1 MNEISKF
8 IPHCFSRLVA
18 ILLLCVVG
26 VFPTA
31 QAQQNVYIGAGFG
44 QSDVDD
50 SAADNLITSGTV
62 DGEDSGLKIFA
73 GFGLNKNLS
82 VEVSYIDLGETTY
95 SGLFNGQTVENG
107 KIEIDGFNF
116 SLVGMFPVSPKFS
129 ILGRVGMFIWD
140 AEANDITDGAPFS
153 ASDDGTDLSFG
164 FGANYNF
171 TKQIGAR
178 AEWERFD
185 ASDADADLLSVSVIF
200 KF

>member
-31 QAQQNVYIGAGFG
+31 QAQQNAYIGVGFG

-50 SAADNLITSGTV
+50 SAADGLITSGTV
-62 DGEDSGLKIFA
+62 DGEDSGLKIF
-73 GFGLNKNLS
+73 GGLELNKNLS
-82 VEVSYIDLGETTY
+82 LEISYIDLGETTY
-95 SGLFNGQTVENG
+95 SGSFFGTPVTNG
-107 KIEIDGFNF
+107 KIEITGLNF
-116 SLVGMFPVSPKFS
+116 GIVGMLPVNPSLS
-129 ILGRVGMFIWD
+129 VLGRVGFFVWD
-140 AEANDITDGAPFS
+140 ADASDITGGIPFS

-164 FGANYNF
+164 FGVNYNF

-185 ASDADADLLSVSVIF
+185 VAEVDADLLSLTLGY
-200 KF
+200 